1 MRARSNS
8 QLHRPGHV
16 ARWRGTTARLL
27 VMATAALGLPL
38 IAGASSAAAAGP
50 CDAPVVNKVACE
62 NTKPGTPESE
72 WRVDGVDD
80 EIVGFTTDISTNVG
94 GTVRF
99 KVSSPATSWKID
111 IYRLGWYGGDGARLM
126 GSIGNFGRSNVTA
139 NNQATNCMVTNA
151 TIGLVDCGN

>member
-1 MRARSNS
+1 MRAPSNS
-8 QLHRPGHV
+8 QLHRRGPV
-16 ARWRGTTARLL
+16 TRWRGTTPQLVRGTTARLL

-99 KVSSPATSWKID
+99 KVS
-111 IYRLGWYGGDGARLM
+111 
-126 GSIGNFGRSNVTA
+126 
-139 NNQATNCMVTNA
+139 
-151 TIGLVDCGN
+151 